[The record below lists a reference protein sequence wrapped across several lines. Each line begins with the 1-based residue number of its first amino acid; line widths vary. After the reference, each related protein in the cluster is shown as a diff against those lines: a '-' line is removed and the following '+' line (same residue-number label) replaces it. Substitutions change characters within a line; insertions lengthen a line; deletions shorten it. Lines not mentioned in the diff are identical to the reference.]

1 MTAPPHRCFQL
12 RRRSP
17 VVNTFEVQDVQWLLW
32 VAMAV
37 MYHLH
42 IILFKNVQH
51 FGLRKIQ
58 SIYVYLPGTEAKIQA
73 KVYHKI
79 VRLESILQSRGGV
92 FPMNSLFLS
101 PRKQITSLLTPLL
114 EATTMSLEVA
124 YNLSISDLLHVLNE
138 KLGLESSK
146 LRGISLPTTC
156 SAGSLESEVSV
167 PRWVNLDKELMKVIL
182 IDRRP
187 GSQSAGCS
195 EAHHILAEHLAAS

>member
-1 MTAPPHRCFQL
+1 
-12 RRRSP
+12 
-17 VVNTFEVQDVQWLLW
+17 
-32 VAMAV
+32 MAV

-42 IILFKNVQH
+42 MILFKNVQH

-79 VRLESILQSRGGV
+79 VRLESILLVVQRRGLSDELSLSTEENLIQS
-92 FPMNSLFLS
+92 
-101 PRKQITSLLTPLL
+101 RKQITSLSVTPLL
-114 EATTMSLEVA
+114 EAATMSLEAA

-146 LRGISLPTTC
+146 LRGIPLPTTC

-167 PRWVNLDKELMKVIL
+167 PWWINLDKELMKVIL